1 MTRWYVVHTQPQAE
15 EKACWHLTNQG
26 FDCFLPRVAG
36 IKRHARR
43 VQPVLTPLF
52 PRYLFACFDLDATR
66 WRAINGTR
74 GVVGLL
80 TNGARPLAVPPGA
93 VEALLVKSDSH
104 GAVPLA
110 AIGVF
115 TKGHNVRIKSGTF
128 AGQTGRITEILPEG
142 RDRVCI
148 LLTLLGAQTELQ
160 VPSYAIEAA

>member
-15 EKACWHLTNQG
+15 ERACWHLTNQG
-26 FDCFLPRVAG
+26 FDCFLPRVVE

-43 VQPVLTPLF
+43 VQRVLAPLF
-52 PRYLFACFDLDATR
+52 PRYLFARFDPDATR

-74 GVVGLL
+74 GVVNLL
-80 TNGARPLAVPPGA
+80 TDGTRPLAVPVGV
-93 VEALLVKSDSH
+93 VESLLVNSDLH

-115 TKGHNVRIKSGTF
+115 SKGHNVRIKSGSF
-128 AGQTGRITEILPEG
+128 AGQTGLITEILPEG

-148 LLTLLGAQTELQ
+148 LLTLLGAEIELQ
-160 VPSYAIEAA
+160 VPPYAIEAA

>member
-1 MTRWYVVHTQPQAE
+1 MTRWYVVHTQPRAE
-15 EKACWHLTNQG
+15 EKACWHLANQG
-26 FDCFLPRVAG
+26 FECFLPRVAG

-43 VQPVLTPLF
+43 VRPVLAPLF
-52 PRYLFACFDLDATR
+52 PRYLFARFDLDATR

-80 TNGARPLAVPPGA
+80 TSGAHPLAVPPGA
-93 VEALLVKSDSH
+93 VESLLVKSDSR
-104 GAVPLA
+104 GTVPLA

-128 AGQTGRITEILPEG
+128 AGQTGLITEILPEG
-142 RDRVCI
+142 RDRVRI

-160 VPSYAIEAA
+160 VPSYAVEAA